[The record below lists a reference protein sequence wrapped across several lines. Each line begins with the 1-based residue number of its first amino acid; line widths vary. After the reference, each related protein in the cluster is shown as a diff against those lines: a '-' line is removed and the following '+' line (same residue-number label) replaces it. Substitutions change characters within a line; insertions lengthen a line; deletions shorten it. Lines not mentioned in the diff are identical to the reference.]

1 MCDTIPSL
9 GSQSLLPPAG
19 SWGLL
24 PGRALSLHPRGSG
37 RLTLVQGRAWLTV
50 SAAGQPST
58 DMVLHAG
65 ECVVLPA
72 RSHAVLEAWP
82 QPGGGSALAWQ
93 WAALPAAAVAPLD
106 WRQTV
111 AAPAC
116 DLGQAGLVLLDAAGR
131 LAKGLLGLAVWA
143 LARPWVASP
152 LARGAV
158 RRIPWGLHSG

>member
-24 PGRALSLHPRGSG
+24 PGRALSLHPRSSG

-50 SAAGQPST
+50 SAAGQPFT

-72 RSHAVLEAWP
+72 HSHAVLEAWP
-82 QPGGGSALAWQ
+82 QPGGG
-93 WAALPAAAVAPLD
+93 PALD

-111 AAPAC
+111 AAPAR

-143 LARPWVASP
+143 LARPWVASL
-152 LARGAV
+152 LARGAA

>member
-9 GSQSLLPPAG
+9 CSQSLLPPAG

-50 SAAGQPST
+50 SAAGQAST

-65 ECVVLPA
+65 EGVVLPA

-82 QPGGGSALAWQ
+82 QPGDVPALAWQ
-93 WAALPAAAVAPLD
+93 WAALPEAAVAPLD
-106 WRQTV
+106 WRQAV
-111 AAPAC
+111 AAPVR
-116 DLGQAGLVLLDAAGR
+116 DLGLAGRAWLQAAGR
-131 LAKGLLGLAVWA
+131 LARGLLGLAAWV
-143 LARPWVASP
+143 LVRPWA
-152 LARGAV
+152 AWRADRGAA
-158 RRIPWGLHSG
+158 RSAAWGLRSG

>member
-58 DMVLHAG
+58 DMVLH
-65 ECVVLPA
+65 
-72 RSHAVLEAWP
+72 
-82 QPGGGSALAWQ
+82 
-93 WAALPAAAVAPLD
+93 VAPLD

-111 AAPAC
+111 AAPAR

-143 LARPWVASP
+143 LARPWVASL
-152 LARGAV
+152 LARGAA